1 MSQPDII
8 ENYDPEAVQKP
19 SQLWA
24 VHSESDGKPYIRRW
38 AKSEA
43 EATGLIPELKKTDA
57 LAATN
62 TYWVTQLTVG
72 EVAGLKHTGFIPKD
86 A

>member
-1 MSQPDII
+1 MSDVIQDW
-8 ENYDPEAVQKP
+8 DPEASVKP
-19 SQLWA
+19 SNLWA

-43 EATGLIPELKKTDA
+43 DAQAFIPELKKTDA

-72 EVAGLKHTGFIPKD
+72 EVTGFKHTGFIPKD

>member
-1 MSQPDII
+1 MADFI
-8 ENYDPEAVQKP
+8 EDFDPEAAVKP
-19 SQLWA
+19 SKLWA

-38 AKSEA
+38 AKSET
-43 EATGLIPELKKTDA
+43 EASALIPELKKTDA